1 MAMRKREEEV
11 FPNAAGID
19 VGASSH
25 WVAVPRH
32 LAEES
37 VREFGAMTDDLNALA
52 AWLIACGVDT
62 VALESTGVYWI
73 PVYEVLEQRGLKVW
87 LVDARQ
93 MKYVPGRKSDVQ
105 DCQWLQKLMSLGFL
119 RAAWRPDGEVCVVR
133 AVARQREVLLVEQA
147 SWVQRMQKSLVQMN
161 IQLTEVLT
169 DIMGVT
175 GQAIIRAIVAG
186 ERDPKVLAR
195 HRHSRVK
202 ASAEEVTKA
211 LTGNWREEHLFVL
224 RQAQAM
230 YDDIAQH
237 LTECDTKLH
246 TLLGELGQS
255 KIDLG
260 KPPKA
265 GSKLRVEFDVRQTMA
280 NWAGVDLTRINGLGA
295 AAVMKILSEIG
306 PDLSRFANV
315 KHFCSW
321 LGLCPGTKI
330 SGGKVLSA
338 KTKRSANR
346 VRQALKMAAM
356 SLSHSGS
363 ALGAFYRRLCSRMDK
378 PRANTATAHKLARMV
393 FFMLTRGEAFVDPG
407 PAALRRTTAPA
418 QCRRPQAPGHHTGLP
433 DQPYGDCP
441 MKSAVFSS
449 VS

>member
-1 MAMRKREEEV
+1 MPVRKREDEV

-19 VGASSH
+19 VGGSSH
-25 WVAVPRH
+25 WVAVPPH
-32 LAEES
+32 LAEKS
-37 VREFGAMTDDLNALA
+37 VTEFGAMTDDLNAMA
-52 AWLIACGVDT
+52 DWLLECGVDT

-93 MKYVPGRKSDVQ
+93 MKYVPGRKSNVQ

-119 RAAWRPDGEVCVVR
+119 RAAWRPCGEVCVVR
-133 AVARQREVLLVEQA
+133 AVARQREVLLIEQA

-169 DIMGVT
+169 DVMGMT
-175 GQAIIRAIVAG
+175 GQAIIRDIIAG

-195 HRHSRVK
+195 HRDRRVK
-202 ASAEEVTKA
+202 ASAEEIIKA
-211 LTGNWREEHLFVL
+211 LTGNWRDEHLFLL
-224 RQAQAM
+224 RQSLAM
-230 YDDIAQH
+230 YDDIASY
-237 LTECDTKLH
+237 LAECDMKLQA
-246 TLLGELGQS
+246 LLHSLGQRNV
-255 KIDLG
+255 DLG
-260 KPPKA
+260 KAPRV
-265 GSKLRVEFDVRQTMA
+265 GSKTQQEFDARQLLA
-280 NWAGVDLTRINGLGA
+280 NWAGVDLTRINGLGL

-306 PDLSRFANV
+306 PDLNRFETV

-356 SLSHSGS
+356 SLSHSDS

-378 PRANTATAHKLARMV
+378 PSANTATAHKLARMV
-393 FFMLTRGEAFVDPG
+393 YFMLTRGEEFVDQG
-407 PAALRRTTAPA
+407 QQRYEEQQRLRSIAALKRRATALGFKLNPTCA
-418 QCRRPQAPGHHTGLP
+418 T
-433 DQPYGDCP
+433 
-441 MKSAVFSS
+441 S
-449 VS
+449 

>member
-1 MAMRKREEEV
+1 MPIRKREDEV

-25 WVAVPRH
+25 WVAVPPH
-32 LAEES
+32 LVEES
-37 VREFGAMTDDLNALA
+37 VLEFGAMTDDLNAMA
-52 AWLIACGVDT
+52 GWLLACGVDT

-133 AVARQREVLLVEQA
+133 AVARQREVLLIEQA

-169 DIMGVT
+169 DVMGMT
-175 GQAIIRAIVAG
+175 GQAIIREIVAG
-186 ERDPKVLAR
+186 QRDPKALAR
-195 HRHSRVK
+195 HRDRRVK
-202 ASAEEVTKA
+202 ASAEAITKA
-211 LTGNWREEHLFVL
+211 LTGNWRDEHLFVL
-224 RQAQAM
+224 RQALAM
-230 YDDIAQH
+230 YDDIARH
-237 LTECDTKLH
+237 VAECDTKLQ
-246 TLLGELGQS
+246 TLLRALGQRNV
-255 KIDLG
+255 DLG
-260 KPPKA
+260 KIPRA
-265 GSKLRVEFDVRQTMA
+265 GSKTRQEFDARQTLA
-280 NWAGVDLTRINGLGA
+280 NWAGVDLTRINGLGL

-306 PDLSRFANV
+306 PDLSRFETV

-330 SGGKVLSA
+330 SGGKILSA

-356 SLSHSGS
+356 SLSHSSS

-378 PRANTATAHKLARMV
+378 PSANTATAHKLARMV
-393 FFMLTRGEAFVDPG
+393 YFMLTRGEDFVDQG
-407 PAALRRTTAPA
+407 QQRYEEQQRLRSIAALKRRAAALGFEINPTPVAA
-418 QCRRPQAPGHHTGLP
+418 
-433 DQPYGDCP
+433 
-441 MKSAVFSS
+441 
-449 VS
+449 